1 MGNFKVKKTVVLSN
15 VKVVNPNILRPQQKI
30 YLYQQI
36 LDEVSL
42 SFKTMDDRIMVAHA
56 PTNSGKTFCLINVTI
71 PALIQQNPFTTT
83 MVFTS
88 PDSGC
93 VDGPYAK
100 FHAAWHNQVIINCL
114 GNRVRIRVMNGKEF
128 NEDLV
133 SDMVFESAEPVV
145 EVLFITTQM
154 LGSKWGDYLDL
165 TGPHNLLAPT
175 FIFVDEIHYGMGTI
189 GPHTIKLD
197 QGRTNNGYDPRWLP
211 ILINL
216 AKLGSRIVGVT
227 GTPTYSQFGTSIHG
241 KVVFNKLKSMPKEK
255 DSSAFVEGW
264 TNLDPATVYTASKD
278 RIEKDLIQLD
288 ILLGKITD
296 DTWEKA
302 SDIGIYKKMP
312 GALFKFGRHNASTG
326 LPLSKTRA
334 DFVNFSTQAGAD
346 YGIATTTHKL
356 YQKVGKNT
364 YGSTPNVPKA
374 IDVINEANDPA
385 NFSVPVFLAVIQ
397 QGNMG
402 WDIPRIKY
410 ISAMTHPTGKGVTN
424 MQQQLMARGNRL
436 PFDNMYSH
444 NVKANEIAS
453 LDITVDQK
461 LLLAEYVVFMCSTV
475 VFFSRSSEL
484 MKLAYIEFQK
494 ETHTPAEGMKIYM
507 DAIANY
513 VPKNNVTT
521 IPKPRFTKGYSAGSL
536 NQDHKKCHC
545 EACMAAGSI
554 DPVTGK
560 TICEIQA
567 RKVREFERGTVF
579 SDDEWAHVWFHTLV
593 VDHKDGD
600 RNNYNPDNLITR
612 DPTNNGVK
620 TFDAKDYLNKYDAS
634 GKRIDPLP
642 KLVAI

>member
-1 MGNFKVKKTVVLSN
+1 MGNLKVKKTVSLSN
-15 VKVVNPNILRPQQKI
+15 VKIVNPNILRPQQKI

-42 SFKTMDDRIMVAHA
+42 SLKTMDDRIMVAHA

-71 PALIQQNPFTTT
+71 PAMIQQNPFTTSI
-83 MVFTS
+83 VFTS

-100 FHAAWHNQVIINCL
+100 FHAAWHNQVIVNCL
-114 GNRVRIRVMNGKEF
+114 GHRVRIRVMNGKEF

-133 SDMVFESAEPVV
+133 SGMEFVSAEPVV
-145 EVLFITTQM
+145 EVYFLTTQM
-154 LGSKWGDYLDL
+154 LGLKWGDYLKN
-165 TGPHNLLAPT
+165 GPYNLLAPT
-175 FIFVDEIHYGMGTI
+175 FVIVDEIHYGMGTI

-197 QGRTNNGYDPRWLP
+197 QGRTNKNYNPHWLP
-211 ILINL
+211 ILIKM

-241 KVVFNKLKSMPKEK
+241 TVVFNKLKSMPKEK

-264 TNLDPATVYTASKD
+264 TNPNPTDVYASSKD
-278 RIEKDLIQLD
+278 RIEKDLVQLD
-288 ILLGKITD
+288 TLLGKITD

-302 SDIGIYKKMP
+302 ADIGIDKKKP
-312 GALFKFGRHNASTG
+312 GALFKFGQHSRASANVS
-326 LPLSKTRA
+326 LSKIRTEFEDWATR
-334 DFVNFSTQAGAD
+334 TGAD
-346 YGIATTTHKL
+346 YGIATTTRKL

-374 IDVINEANDPA
+374 INVINEANDPA
-385 NFSVPVFLAVIQ
+385 NFSVPVFLGVIQ

-444 NVKANEIAS
+444 NAKANEIAS

-461 LLLAEYVVFMCSTV
+461 NLLAEYVVFMCSTV
-475 VFFSRSSEL
+475 VYFSRSSEL
-484 MKLAYIEFQK
+484 MKLAYNEFQK
-494 ETHTPAEGMKIYM
+494 ETHTPVEGMKIYM

-513 VPKNNVTT
+513 VPKNNVTA

-536 NQDHKKCHC
+536 NQDHKKCYC

-567 RKVREFERGTVF
+567 RKVREFERGTAF

-620 TFDAKDYLNKYDAS
+620 TYDAKDYLNKYDAS